1 MSDYEPVIG
10 LEVHVQLLTETKMFC
25 RCLNRF
31 GAEPNTLICPVCLG
45 YPGTLPVINRHAVD
59 LAAKLAMALGC
70 EIHGSS
76 VFARK
81 NYFYPDLP
89 KGYQISQYDRPL
101 AERGELPLTHHAK
114 SVHIERLHLEED
126 AGKLLHEAPGGFA
139 LPGQSLVDFNRC
151 GVPLVEIV
159 SHPDMAS
166 AAEAQDYL
174 QTLHQLLLYTE
185 TSDGNMEEGSLR
197 CDANVSVRRRGETR
211 LGTKAEIKNLNSFR
225 NVGRAIEHELARQIE
240 ILAGGGQVAQETR
253 SFDADSGTTRTLRSK
268 EEAHDYRYFPEPDL
282 PPLVLAAE
290 RLAALRA
297 ALPELPWERRARFQS
312 SYELSLADA
321 LVLCQSRDLGDYY
334 EAVLESAGSAGS
346 AGSVGLP
353 GSSGAAGPSGPAAEP
368 ARTPSPKA
376 VANWVMTEVLRE
388 RSLQKANRQPLDRIL
403 APARLGELVAMVEAG
418 KLSHSAAKE
427 VFAAI
432 RGSDEEPAAAM
443 ARLGLAQ
450 VTDLT
455 QIEGWIDEVIEEHGG
470 PVAQFRAGK
479 TQTLGFLVGQ
489 AMKRSGGRAEPKTV
503 QRLMR
508 QALERQP
515 VPGPAGK

>member
-1 MSDYEPVIG
+1 MSSYEPVIG

-25 RCLNRF
+25 RCPNRF

-45 YPGTLPVINRHAVD
+45 YPGTLPVVNRHAVD

-70 EIHGSS
+70 DVHASS

-89 KGYQISQYDRPL
+89 KGYQISQFDRPL
-101 AERGELPLTHHAK
+101 AEHGELPLTHHAK
-114 SVHIERLHLEED
+114 RVRIERLHLEED
-126 AGKLLHEAPGGFA
+126 AGKLLHEAPGGLA
-139 LPGQSLVDFNRC
+139 LPDQSLVDFNRC

-174 QTLHQLLLYTE
+174 QTLHQLLLYTG

-211 LGTKAEIKNLNSFR
+211 LGTKTEIKNLNSFR
-225 NVGRAIEHELARQIE
+225 NVGRAIEHEIARQSE
-240 ILAGGGQVAQETR
+240 LLESGGRVAQETR
-253 SFDADSGTTRTLRSK
+253 SFDADSGATRLLRSK

-282 PPLVLAAE
+282 PPLVLAPE

-297 ALPELPWERRARFQS
+297 ALPELPWERRSRFQS
-312 SYELSLADA
+312 RYELPAADA
-321 LVLCQSRDLGDYY
+321 LVLSQSRDLADYY
-334 EAVLESAGSAGS
+334 EAALGELGEQGGRLE
-346 AGSVGLP
+346 P
-353 GSSGAAGPSGPAAEP
+353 GVPADPGPDAADRKA
-368 ARTPSPKA
+368 SPKA
-376 VANWVMTEVLRE
+376 LANWVMTEVLRE
-388 RSLQKANRQPLDRIL
+388 RSLRKADKHLPPLDRIL
-403 APARLGELVAMVEAG
+403 APERLAKLVAMVEAG
-418 KLSHSAAKE
+418 KLSNSAAKE

-432 RGSDEEPAAAM
+432 RGTDEEPAAAL

-450 VTDLT
+450 VTDLA
-455 QIEGWIDEVIEEHGG
+455 QIEQWIDEVIEQQAG
-470 PVAQFRAGK
+470 PVAQYRAGK

-489 AMKRSGGRAEPKTV
+489 AMKRSGGRAEPKAV

-508 QALERQP
+508 EALERLP
-515 VPGPAGK
+515 VPAPAAE